1 MIKSVGVIG
10 LGNMGTGM
18 ALSLQRAGFDTRST
32 TRSAAS
38 RSKAASEGVVTVE
51 SVEQVANH
59 AQAIVLSL
67 PTPTSVVAVI
77 EGPDGLLAHAR
88 SGQVVIDTTTSDAP
102 TTRRVAAALEAAGV
116 RFIDAPVSGAPEVA
130 RKGQLTM
137 MLGGAVSDI
146 QEVMTVLEAVSAVR
160 VHVGPLGAGQVVKLA
175 NNLMAAAH
183 FLVAGELVA
192 FIREAGV
199 DVDTFLQ
206 VINAST
212 GRSFITERV
221 YTNWIQRGNF
231 NLGFSVGLMRKD
243 VRLAME
249 EIQRQSVELPLAT
262 LVGEQWLTSGGLV
275 SDSED
280 ITRIVE
286 LPIRRGRE

>member
-137 MLGGAVSDI
+137 MLGGAASDI

-160 VHVGPLGAGQVVKLA
+160 VHVGTLGAGQVVKLA